1 MKELSHIQNDNLEKR
16 NELFDFCS
24 FVEISCSY
32 VQYLLESSR
41 RPIYSGPTANK
52 EIEFQ
57 KYEMDSAALIIQS
70 HYRGFLTRKRNN
82 QIDLEGVLE
91 LTLAS
96 SLKSS
101 FEHLKAF
108 CFNRS

>member
-1 MKELSHIQNDNLEKR
+1 MKRETSFLTFARFKR
-16 NELFDFCS
+16 FRVL
-24 FVEISCSY
+24 
-32 VQYLLESSR
+32 YLIESSR
-41 RPIYSGPTANK
+41 RPIGPGSTANK

-91 LTLAS
+91 LARAS

>member
-1 MKELSHIQNDNLEKR
+1 
-16 NELFDFCS
+16 
-24 FVEISCSY
+24 
-32 VQYLLESSR
+32 
-41 RPIYSGPTANK
+41 
-52 EIEFQ
+52 
-57 KYEMDSAALIIQS
+57 MDSAALIIQS

-91 LTLAS
+91 LARAS

>member
-1 MKELSHIQNDNLEKR
+1 MTFARFKR
-16 NELFDFCS
+16 FRVL
-24 FVEISCSY
+24 
-32 VQYLLESSR
+32 YLGILIESSR
-41 RPIYSGPTANK
+41 RPIGPGSTANK

-91 LTLAS
+91 LVRAS